1 MSRKATVAQFR
12 RVKIFLTD
20 VDGVLT
26 NATVWL
32 DGKTEFKQFNIQ
44 DGMGL
49 RLLQHLGIPVGWV
62 SNRKSLAT
70 SVRAKELKVDYLW
83 QKSLPKV
90 AAVESILKKAKLSW
104 EEACFMSDD
113 INDLAVLNRVGLPIA
128 VANAR
133 QEIKALAKYVTKA
146 DGGQGAVR
154 EVCDKIIDANG
165 KWPRVIQELS
175 HPEGYRDQ

>member
-62 SNRKSLAT
+62 SNRKSSAT
-70 SVRAKELKVDYLW
+70 SARARELKVDYLW

-113 INDLAVLNRVGLPIA
+113 INDLAVLDRVGLPIA

-133 QEIKALAKYVTKA
+133 QEVKALAKYVTKA
-146 DGGQGAVR
+146 HGGQGAVR
-154 EVCDKIIDANG
+154 EVCDKIIDAKG

>member
-1 MSRKATVAQFR
+1 MTRKATVAQFR

-49 RLLQHLGIPVGWV
+49 RLLQRLGIPVGWV
-62 SNRKSLAT
+62 SNRKSSAT
-70 SVRAKELKVDYLW
+70 SARARELKVDYLW

>member
-1 MSRKATVAQFR
+1 MSRKATVARFR

-26 NATVWL
+26 NATVL
-32 DGKTEFKQFNIQ
+32 IDGKTEFKQFNIQ

-62 SNRKSLAT
+62 SNRKSSAT
-70 SVRAKELKVDYLW
+70 SARARELKVDYLW

-133 QEIKALAKYVTKA
+133 QEIKVLAKYVTKA

-175 HPEGYRDQ
+175 YPEGYRDQ

>member
-62 SNRKSLAT
+62 SNRKSSAT
-70 SVRAKELKVDYLW
+70 SARARELKVDYLW

-113 INDLAVLNRVGLPIA
+113 INDLAVLDRVGLPIA

-133 QEIKALAKYVTKA
+133 QEVKALAKYVTKA

-165 KWPRVIQELS
+165 KWPRVMQELS

>member
-26 NATVWL
+26 NATVLL

-62 SNRKSLAT
+62 SNRKSSAT
-70 SVRAKELKVDYLW
+70 SARARELKVDYLW

-104 EEACFMSDD
+104 EDACFMSDD

>member
-26 NATVWL
+26 NATVLL

-62 SNRKSLAT
+62 SNRKSSAT
-70 SVRAKELKVDYLW
+70 SARARELKVDYLW

-133 QEIKALAKYVTKA
+133 QEVKALAKYVTKA

>member
-1 MSRKATVAQFR
+1 MSRKAIVAQFR

-104 EEACFMSDD
+104 EDACFMSDD
-113 INDLAVLNRVGLPIA
+113 INDLAVLKRVGLPIA

-133 QEIKALAKYVTKA
+133 QEVKAMANYVTKA
-146 DGGQGAVR
+146 EGGQGAVR
-154 EVCDKIIDANG
+154 EVCDKIIDAND

>member
-12 RVKIFLTD
+12 RVNIFLTD

-90 AAVESILKKAKLSW
+90 SAVESILKKAKLSW
-104 EEACFMSDD
+104 EDACFMSDD
-113 INDLAVLNRVGLPIA
+113 INDLAVLDRVGLPIA

-133 QEIKALAKYVTKA
+133 QEVKALAKYVTKA
-146 DGGQGAVR
+146 HGGQGAVR
-154 EVCDKIIDANG
+154 EVCDKIIDAKG

>member
-104 EEACFMSDD
+104 EDACFMSDD
-113 INDLAVLNRVGLPIA
+113 INDLAVLKRVGLPIA

-133 QEIKALAKYVTKA
+133 QEVKAVAKYVTKA
-146 DGGQGAVR
+146 HGGQGAVR
-154 EVCDKIIDANG
+154 EVCDKIIDAKG

>member
-1 MSRKATVAQFR
+1 
-12 RVKIFLTD
+12 VKIFLTD

-26 NATVWL
+26 DATILL

-90 AAVESILKKAKLSW
+90 AAVESILKKAKLKW
-104 EEACFMSDD
+104 EDACFMSDD

-133 QEIKALAKYVTKA
+133 QEILKSVKHVTKA
-146 DGGQGAVR
+146 KGGEGAVR
-154 EVCDKIIDANG
+154 EVCDKIIGSHG
-165 KWPRVIQELS
+165 KWPHIIRELS

>member
-1 MSRKATVAQFR
+1 MSLKATVAQFR

-62 SNRKSLAT
+62 SNRKSSAT
-70 SVRAKELKVDYLW
+70 SARARELKVDYLW

-104 EEACFMSDD
+104 EDACFMSDD
-113 INDLAVLNRVGLPIA
+113 INDLAVLKRVGLPIA

-133 QEIKALAKYVTKA
+133 QEVKALAKYVTKA
-146 DGGQGAVR
+146 HGGQGAVR
-154 EVCDKIIDANG
+154 EVCDKIIDAKG

>member
-1 MSRKATVAQFR
+1 MSRKATVSQFR

-49 RLLQHLGIPVGWV
+49 RLLQRLGIPVGWV
-62 SNRKSLAT
+62 SNRKSSAT
-70 SVRAKELKVDYLW
+70 SARARELKVDYLW
-83 QKSLPKV
+83 QKSLPKF